1 MVEHDAGIVEVQ
13 HPQFGIEHHGDALG
27 RGDVGGLAIAALAEE
42 LGAVD
47 GFVDGLAEPRGADD
61 PDDVG
66 RAGRNNR
73 LPGGVGLEREPLAA
87 ICLDQ
92 DVVKALRQLV
102 EWLGR
107 GGELTCLR
115 VQNTR
120 LADTS
125 PHKPRAGLAG
135 AAWGVQGTWLP
146 GRGVQTTARPVPW
159 HAGDGKHVRGGAEEH
174 AAASAHKLKAER
186 L

>member
-1 MVEHDAGIVEVQ
+1 MS
-13 HPQFGIEHHGDALG
+13 
-27 RGDVGGLAIAALAEE
+27 VGSQSQ
-42 LGAVD
+42 

-66 RAGRNNR
+66 RARGNHR

-87 ICLDQ
+87 ICLGQ

-102 EWLGR
+102 ERFGR
-107 GGELTCLR
+107 GGELARLG
-115 VQNTR
+115 VQDAC
-120 LADTS
+120 LADAS
-125 PHKPRAGLAG
+125 AAHARACLAG

-159 HAGDGKHVRGGAEEH
+159 HAGDGKHVRGGTEKH
-174 AAASAHKLKAER
+174 PAAGAHELETQRLEQRRLATAADDRGNARLNLERGGKAAVNR
-186 L
+186 FHLFTAV